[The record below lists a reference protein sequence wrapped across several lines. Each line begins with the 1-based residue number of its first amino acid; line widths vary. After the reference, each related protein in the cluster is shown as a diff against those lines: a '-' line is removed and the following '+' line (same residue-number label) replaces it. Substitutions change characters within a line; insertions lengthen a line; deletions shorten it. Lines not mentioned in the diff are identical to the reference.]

1 MSENRTKRARER
13 AGLSLG
19 QAAKLL
25 GIDRE
30 MLDKIEDAPRFE
42 GMLLNKMVDVYQVR
56 EEWITGKVP
65 LRDYD
70 AVKKMLIC
78 SRSGREELSF
88 HDRDILAEFAASIP
102 RSAKTVAERLEDVRK
117 KNYPEKK

>member
-30 MLDKIEDAPRFE
+30 MLEEVEDAPRFE
-42 GMLLNKMVDVYQVR
+42 GMLLDKMVDVYQVR

-65 LRDYD
+65 LRDYE
-70 AVKKMLIC
+70 AVKKMVIC
-78 SRSGREELSF
+78 SRNGEELSF